1 MSSIP
6 SPNPADGAAP
16 GLGSPTLAVVP
27 DISELEALAGAV
39 LTPSAYDYF
48 RGGAD
53 DEVTVAENLSAWE
66 AMRLRPHVLRDVSD
80 VSTATTVLGTPVA
93 TPVLVA
99 PCAYHELASPLGE
112 SATARGTA
120 AAGSLF
126 TLSTFATQTLERVE
140 EASPGSPKW
149 FQVYVYRDRALTEA
163 LVLRAAAAG
172 YRALVLTADLPVL
185 GRRKRDER
193 NGFALPPPL
202 VMAHFVEDTPT
213 QLAEGSA
220 LTAHVQAKVDPALT
234 FDDIGWLR
242 DVSGLPVIVKGV
254 LRADDAVECLDAGA
268 AAVWV
273 SNHGGRQLDAAVP
286 TAAALPEVVEAVA
299 GRAEVYVDGG
309 IRSGGDVVKAMALG
323 ATAVMVGRP
332 VVYALAVGG
341 ADGVAGV
348 LAGLTEELAR
358 TMALCGAR
366 TLADLSADLVA

>member
-1 MSSIP
+1 MS
-6 SPNPADGAAP
+6 
-16 GLGSPTLAVVP
+16 
-27 DISELEALAGAV
+27 DISEFEALEARAAER
-39 LTPSAYDYF
+39 LTPEAYDYF

-53 DEVTVAENLSAWE
+53 DEVTVADNLSEWSAL
-66 AMRLRPHVLRDVSD
+66 RLRPHVLRDVSN
-80 VSTATTVLGTPVA
+80 VSTATTVLGTSVA

-99 PCAYHELASPLGE
+99 PTAYHELASPLGE

-140 EASPGSPKW
+140 QAAPGSPKW

-163 LVLRAAAAG
+163 LVVRAAAAG
-172 YRALVLTADLPVL
+172 YRALVLTVDLPVL
-185 GRRKRDER
+185 GNRRRDER

-213 QLAEGSA
+213 ATVEGSA

-254 LRADDAVECLDAGA
+254 VRGDDAVACLDAGA

-273 SNHGGRQLDAAVP
+273 SNHGGRQLDGAVP
-286 TAAALPEVVEAVA
+286 TAQALPDVVAAVA
-299 GRAEVYVDGG
+299 GRVEVYVDGG
-309 IRSGGDVVKAMALG
+309 IRSGRDVAKALSLG
-323 ATAVMVGRP
+323 AAAVMVGRP
-332 VVYALAVGG
+332 VVYGLAVGG
-341 ADGVAGV
+341 AKGVTDV
-348 LAGLTEELAR
+348 LGALTQELAH

-366 TLADLSADLVA
+366 TLADLTTDLIA